1 VQGYSRPA
9 CGFSHRFAVR
19 MGPSTLNELLVLLLV
34 LVTVLTEDIS
44 VLCLQISFNPF
55 SALCDSFNAHLLC
68 RVAPRARQRRLIG
81 SR

>member
-1 VQGYSRPA
+1 
-9 CGFSHRFAVR
+9 